1 MTNASVLSE
10 KKPPLTIQ
18 IWCNTATLW
27 PQMHYRR
34 FIRTLKILFT
44 LWSLELFPNSKHVS
58 ITGGTITLYISY
70 ADCRKVTMYYLH
82 PPFPDINDSCP
93 SFVFLA
99 VSVVLSA
106 YRWASYT
113 KMWSTWEW
121 VSSFFENSIYGII
134 KVVFLAFLLW
144 NI

>member
-82 PPFPDINDSCP
+82 PPCLPWYKWFMSLLRFSC
-93 SFVFLA
+93 SFSGFICLQMSFLH
-99 VSVVLSA
+99 
-106 YRWASYT
+106 
-113 KMWSTWEW
+113 
-121 VSSFFENSIYGII
+121 ENVIHMRMGKFI
-134 KVVFLAFLLW
+134 FRELNLW
-144 NI
+144 YYKSCIF